1 MGALWGMIEKG
12 VTAKDIDTGLF
23 IVAHF
28 VDTPIALL
36 NKPDGVFRGIW

>member
-1 MGALWGMIEKG
+1 MLTTFFKMLYA
-12 VTAKDIDTGLF
+12 
-23 IVAHF
+23 F